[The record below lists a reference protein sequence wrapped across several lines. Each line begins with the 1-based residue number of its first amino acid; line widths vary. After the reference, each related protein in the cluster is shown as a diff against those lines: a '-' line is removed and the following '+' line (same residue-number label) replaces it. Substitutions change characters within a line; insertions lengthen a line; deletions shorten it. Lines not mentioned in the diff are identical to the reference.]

1 MSASFEGKAIIV
13 TGAASGMGRGVAE
26 LLAERGARVAEPPG
40 MKPTLPW
47 EVPGPERTLRL

>member
-26 LLAERGARVAEPPG
+26 LLARDRVPSGSLATSLFSRASE
-40 MKPTLPW
+40 
-47 EVPGPERTLRL
+47 